1 MNTIDTAL
9 RQRSSIE
16 DLYKQSLYF
25 TTQWPLQHF
34 SDSVSEI
41 VTVLNKNR
49 QIVFCNQSLISFLD
63 VHNANDIIGKR
74 PGEAFRCEHA
84 AESNDGCGTTEFCK
98 MCGTFRAIMKSQKGT
113 ANVQECRIT
122 RDQDS
127 GSLDLQVRATPLSVH
142 DEPFTIFAVTD
153 ISHEKRR
160 QALESVFFHDVLN
173 LIGGLV
179 GYSELLKD
187 ANQEEAKE
195 FGSVIHQLSLELTD
209 QIETQRELSQIERN
223 EYIVHIGGVHS
234 MSLLST
240 LLTTYKRHTVAQN
253 KTIAIDRQSEDF
265 ICATDERLLK
275 RIIGNLI
282 KNALEAVPE
291 HSTVTIGCR
300 RREDEVQFWVHN
312 PSVIPY
318 DVQLQLF
325 QRSFS
330 TKGTGRGLGTYS
342 VKLFTERYLHGR
354 ATFVSNQDDGTRFTI
369 TIPTTIFGEH
379 EENEKLTEP
388 VQVSASEKK

>member
-1 MNTIDTAL
+1 MTTIDTSL
-9 RQRSSIE
+9 RHRSSIE

-25 TTQWPLQHF
+25 TGQWPLQYF

-49 QIVFCNQSLISFLD
+49 QIVFCNQALVSFLD

-74 PGEAFRCEHA
+74 PGEAFRCAHA
-84 AESNDGCGTTEFCK
+84 GESNGGCGTTEFCK
-98 MCGTFRAIMKSQKGT
+98 MCGAFRAIMQSQKGN
-113 ANVQECRIT
+113 ANVQECRII
-122 RDQDS
+122 RDSDS
-127 GSLDLQVRATPLSVH
+127 SALDLQVRATPLSVH

-160 QALESVFFHDVLN
+160 KALESIFFHDVLN

-179 GYSELLKD
+179 GYSELLQD

-209 QIETQRELSQIERN
+209 QIEAQRELSQIEHN
-223 EYIVHIGGVHS
+223 EYTVRIEGVHS
-234 MSLLST
+234 MSLLTT
-240 LLTTYKRHTVAQN
+240 LLATYKRHMVAQN
-253 KTIAIDRQSEDF
+253 KTIVIGAESEDF

-275 RIIGNLI
+275 RIVGNLI

-291 HSTVTIGCR
+291 QSTVTIGCR

-318 DVQLQLF
+318 EVQLQMF

-342 VKLFTERYLHGR
+342 VKLFTERFLQGR
-354 ATFVSNQDDGTRFTI
+354 VSFVSNQDDGTRFTI
-369 TIPTTIFGEH
+369 TVPTTIFGNDEEKEH
-379 EENEKLTEP
+379 LKEP
-388 VQVSASEKK
+388 VRVSAS